1 VAIAVPVGL
10 VVGYFMTR
18 AMMSNVDP
26 ETYRLPVIISER
38 TYAFAVA
45 VTLAS
50 ALVSALL
57 LRRKVHRIDLVG
69 VLKTRE

>member
-1 VAIAVPVGL
+1 
-10 VVGYFMTR
+10 
-18 AMMSNVDP
+18 MMSNVDP
-26 ETYRLPVIISER
+26 ETYRLPVVVSMQ
-38 TYAFAVA
+38 TYLFAVA

-57 LRRKVHRIDLVG
+57 LRNKLNKIDLVE